1 MNTRQTVRRIRR
13 RAKGIDK
20 KRPDKYTFLKK
31 SRKQKLPEKEIIML
45 EKMKKILA
53 QQLDLDESEIT
64 TESRFKEDLEADSL
78 DLFELLTTLEE
89 QYEIE
94 IPAED
99 MEQLTTVGAV
109 MDYLKTKGIE
119 E

>member
-1 MNTRQTVRRIRR
+1 
-13 RAKGIDK
+13 
-20 KRPDKYTFLKK
+20 
-31 SRKQKLPEKEIIML
+31 ML

-53 QQLDLDESEIT
+53 HQLDLDESEIT
-64 TESRFKEDLEADSL
+64 PESRFKEDLEADSL

-119 E
+119 EKTSVEQTERQSDCFRNQKADCFFSLLVSA

>member
-1 MNTRQTVRRIRR
+1 
-13 RAKGIDK
+13 
-20 KRPDKYTFLKK
+20 
-31 SRKQKLPEKEIIML
+31 ML

-89 QYEIE
+89 QY
-94 IPAED
+94 
-99 MEQLTTVGAV
+99 
-109 MDYLKTKGIE
+109 
-119 E
+119 